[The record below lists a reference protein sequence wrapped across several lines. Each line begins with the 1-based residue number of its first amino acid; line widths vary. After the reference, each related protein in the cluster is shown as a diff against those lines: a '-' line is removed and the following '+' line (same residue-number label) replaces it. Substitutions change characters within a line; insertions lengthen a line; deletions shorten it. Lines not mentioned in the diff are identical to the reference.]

1 MGFCD
6 MFNPKY
12 CALIDCGTI
21 PSSEA
26 YLQFFTSLEC
36 DSLIGGVCGYMGL
49 FPEPVMDEFGTRTDK
64 GLYDKIDDLSKFCM
78 VFFDIQ
84 KAQVFEYAF
93 SHILDKS
100 FESFFGFIHVLPG
113 AFSAYRW
120 DVLRIDKN
128 KQHEVKILHEY
139 LKTVL
144 PLKEEKEYSIAEKN
158 MYLAEDRIL
167 CLEIYAKKNYYLKYV
182 PDAIC
187 HTDPIKNLADLM
199 NQRRRW
205 INGSLY
211 ALLYVLKKSS
221 GRIFRSEHTWISKIM
236 FLFSMFF
243 ALVNVI
249 LSYFTVGLYFVFITI
264 MAIEVFK
271 QYNFYNDPT
280 NTISTVGGVMIFI
293 YIMLVLS
300 LFFYSLLLK
309 SRDAIRRFQFISTL
323 LGIFTLISFGS
334 SVFVMIKILAMEED
348 NTNLNETEADAAIMK
363 YRRRELQILAI
374 LSIASYGVPV
384 LLNPTKSL
392 VDILFSTIDYLFY
405 MPTYI
410 HTLLIYAFCNIDD
423 LSWGTKGLESRT
435 LEADKYKKY
444 KAKMVGIWL
453 FANMTF
459 GYIIFVLNYDY
470 NFKKYFILAMG
481 YFFTIL
487 LVTKFVFAVIYHFKY
502 YIVEKFLNYFKM
514 KNLRSDYKN
523 DRKKLENYIQGFLK
537 GSSPEPIFGPID
549 INQNQAQTSIQQILI
564 LSLYF

>member
-1 MGFCD
+1 

-12 CALIDCGTI
+12 CALLDCGTI
-21 PSSEA
+21 PSPEA
-26 YLQFFTSLEC
+26 YVHFFTSLEC
-36 DSLIGGVCGYMGL
+36 DPLIGGVCGYMGL
-49 FPEPVMDEFGTRTDK
+49 FPEPVMDEFGKRTDK
-64 GLYDKIDDLSKFCM
+64 SLYDKIDDLSKLCM
-78 VFFDIQ
+78 IFFDIQ

-120 DVLRIDKN
+120 DVLRIDKTKPN
-128 KQHEVKILHEY
+128 DVKILHEY
-139 LKTVL
+139 LKTVW
-144 PLKEEKEYSIAEKN
+144 PTRDIREEYSIAEKN

-167 CLEIYAKKNYYLKYV
+167 CLEIFAKRNFYLKYI

-221 GRIFRSEHTWISKIM
+221 GRIFRSKHSPISKFM

-243 ALVNVI
+243 AFINVI

-264 MAIEVFK
+264 MAIEVFDK
-271 QYNFYNDPT
+271 YNFYDDPK
-280 NTISTVGGVMIFI
+280 NTISTAGGIMIFV

-323 LGIFTLISFGS
+323 LGLFTLVSFGS
-334 SVFVMIKILAMEED
+334 TVYVTIKILAMEED
-348 NTNLNETEADAAIMK
+348 NTNLGSEAKTDAIMTF
-363 YRRRELQILAI
+363 RRVDLQILAI
-374 LSIASYGVPV
+374 LTIVCYGVPV
-384 LLNPTKSL
+384 ILNPTKSL
-392 VDILFSTIDYLFY
+392 IDILFSTIDYLFY

-444 KAKMVGIWL
+444 KAKMVGFWL
-453 FANMTF
+453 FANMTL
-459 GYIIFVLNYDY
+459 GYIIYVLNYDGV
-470 NFKKYFILAMG
+470 FKNYFILVMG

-487 LVTKFVFAVIYHFKY
+487 LVTKFVFAVIYHFKF
-502 YIVEKFLNYFKM
+502 YIFERFFNYFKM
-514 KNLRSDYKN
+514 KNFKGDYKN
-523 DRKKLENYIQGFLK
+523 DTKNLENYIQQIIRPPLPNPPLPRPIHGKNKKSFL
-537 GSSPEPIFGPID
+537 
-549 INQNQAQTSIQQILI
+549 N
-564 LSLYF
+564 